1 MFNRSANVKVRSR
14 RGLYRSARGR
24 LAMVGGAVLCI
35 AAVAGVEAAGA
46 SAKHSL
52 VTLTEIDY
60 YNSGASQTA
69 LPPILKACGAENG
82 AKIDRQVVNQ
92 ASLVPELIKDVSAR
106 AVPNL
111 MLIDNPNIQ
120 QFAATGALVPLK
132 INTKGSFP
140 SVVAAGSYQGK
151 SYGFAPGVND
161 LALYYNKAMF
171 AAAGITSP
179 PTDWAEL
186 QSDAKTLTHGNVYGL
201 AFSAPNEE
209 EASFQFEPFFWS
221 NGGEL
226 NKLDSP
232 DGVAALTYWDTLVND
247 GYVSKSVVT
256 WTQADVEEQFAA
268 GDAAMM
274 VNGPWQLPVLATSP
288 PSGGFD
294 TAPIPAPTAGGKVVS
309 PLGGEMWT
317 VGRSSSAKEKAA
329 EGVVKCLVSKKESV
343 VWSKVDGYLS
353 SNEAGAKAQAAANP
367 LLQAFADEISTARAR
382 TGPPADLGPN
392 YNTVSQLLWTAIQ
405 SALDG
410 SQTPTAALQ
419 TAQSSLPSGV

>member
-1 MFNRSANVKVRSR
+1 MFNRSANVNGRKPH
-14 RGLYRSARGR
+14 RSARGR
-24 LAMVGGAVLCI
+24 LAVVCGAVLCI
-35 AAVAGVEAAGA
+35 MVAAGVGPAGAGA

-52 VTLTEIDY
+52 VTLSEVDY
-60 YNSGASQTA
+60 YNVGTTEAA
-69 LPPILKACGAENG
+69 LPPILNKCAAENG
-82 AKIDRQVVNQ
+82 AKVDRQLIPQ

-106 AVPNL
+106 QVPNL
-111 MLIDNPNIQ
+111 MLIDNPNVQ

-132 INTKGSFP
+132 ISTKGSFP
-140 SVVAAGSYQGK
+140 SVASAGSYQGK
-151 SYGFAPGVND
+151 TYGLAPGVND

-171 AAAGITSP
+171 TAAGITSP

-186 QSDAKTLTHGNVYGL
+186 QSDAKLLTHGNVYGL
-201 AFSAPNEE
+201 AFSAPDEE

-221 NGGEL
+221 NGAEL
-226 NKLDSP
+226 NKLDSS
-232 DGVAALTYWDTLVND
+232 GGIGALTYWDTLVND

-274 VNGPWQLPVLATSP
+274 VNGPWQLPTLATSP
-288 PSGGFD
+288 PSGGFG
-294 TAPIPAPTAGGKVVS
+294 TTPIPAPTAGGKVIS

-317 VGRSSSAKEKAA
+317 VGKSSGAKEKAA
-329 EGVVKCLVSKKESV
+329 EGVVKCLVSKSESV
-343 VWSKVDGYLS
+343 AWSKAAGYLS

-367 LLQAFADEISTARAR
+367 LLGAFVDEIGTAQAR
-382 TGPPADLGPN
+382 TGPPSNLGPN

-405 SALDG
+405 SVLDG

-419 TAQSSLPSGV
+419 AAQSSLPSGV

>member
-1 MFNRSANVKVRSR
+1 MVNRSANGRVRNRRSAA
-14 RGLYRSARGR
+14 RGL
-24 LAMVGGAVLCI
+24 LAAFGGAALCI
-35 AAVAGVEAAGA
+35 IVAAGVGPAGAGA
-46 SAKHSL
+46 SAKPSL
-52 VTLTEIDY
+52 VTLSEIDY
-60 YNSGASQTA
+60 YNAGATETA
-69 LPPILKACGAENG
+69 LPPILNKCAAANG
-82 AKIDRQVVNQ
+82 AKIDRQVIPQ

-111 MLIDNPNIQ
+111 MLVDNPNVQ
-120 QFAATGALVPLK
+120 QFAATGALVPLT
-132 INTKGSFP
+132 ISTKGSFP
-140 SVVAAGSYQGK
+140 SVASAGSYQGK
-151 SYGFAPGVND
+151 TYGFAPGVND

-179 PTDWAEL
+179 PTDWAQL
-186 QSDAKTLTHGNVYGL
+186 QSDAQALTHGNVYGL
-201 AFSAPNEE
+201 AFSAPDEE

-226 NKLDSP
+226 SKLDSS
-232 DGVAALTYWDTLVND
+232 GGIGALTFWDTLVND

-274 VNGPWQLPVLATSP
+274 VNGPWQLPTLAASP
-288 PSGGFD
+288 PSGGFG
-294 TAPIPAPTAGGKVVS
+294 TTPIPAPNAGGKVIS

-317 VGRSSSAKEKAA
+317 VGRSSAAKQKAA
-329 EGVVKCLVSKKESV
+329 IGVVKCLVSKSESV
-343 VWSKVDGYLS
+343 AWSKAAGYLS

-367 LLQAFADEISTARAR
+367 LLQAFVSEIGTAQAR

-410 SQTPTAALQ
+410 SQTPAAALQ
-419 TAQSSLPSGV
+419 AAQSSLPSGV

>member
-1 MFNRSANVKVRSR
+1 
-14 RGLYRSARGR
+14 
-24 LAMVGGAVLCI
+24 
-35 AAVAGVEAAGA
+35 
-46 SAKHSL
+46 
-52 VTLTEIDY
+52 
-60 YNSGASQTA
+60 
-69 LPPILKACGAENG
+69 
-82 AKIDRQVVNQ
+82 
-92 ASLVPELIKDVSAR
+92 
-106 AVPNL
+106 

-132 INTKGSFP
+132 ISTKGSFP
-140 SVVAAGSYQGK
+140 SVVSAGTYQGK

-171 AAAGITSP
+171 SAAGIASP

-186 QSDAKTLTHGNVYGL
+186 QSDAKALTHGNVYGL
-201 AFSAPNEE
+201 AFSAPDEE

-221 NGGEL
+221 NGAEL

-232 DGVAALTYWDTLVND
+232 DGIGALTYWDTLVDD

-274 VNGPWQLPVLATSP
+274 VNGPWQLPVLAKSP

-317 VGRSSSAKEKAA
+317 VGRSSGAKEKAA
-329 EGVVKCLVSKKESV
+329 EGVVKCLISKKESV
-343 VWSKVDGYLS
+343 AWSKVDGYLS

-367 LLQAFADEISTARAR
+367 LLQAFADEIGSARAR
-382 TGPPADLGPN
+382 TGPPSDLGPN